1 MIQLSKTSISSKGIS
16 NKEKYYLISIKDL
29 GRKTHVSELVVDEE
43 VLFWLRDVS
52 SLPAREPGPEGISYG
67 GSGSRAVDKDEAEET
82 ARMGET
88 APGEDV
94 RTGAF
99 SETDG
104 VLHVQEV
111 QHGYEV
117 FAEGLERWEWVA
129 EIETLLLNDW

>member
-1 MIQLSKTSISSKGIS
+1 
-16 NKEKYYLISIKDL
+16 
-29 GRKTHVSELVVDEE
+29 
-43 VLFWLRDVS
+43 
-52 SLPAREPGPEGISYG
+52 
-67 GSGSRAVDKDEAEET
+67 
-82 ARMGET
+82 MGET

-94 RTGAF
+94 RAGAF

-129 EIETLLLNDW
+129 EIETILLIDWLIILSMLRLSLKAILTI